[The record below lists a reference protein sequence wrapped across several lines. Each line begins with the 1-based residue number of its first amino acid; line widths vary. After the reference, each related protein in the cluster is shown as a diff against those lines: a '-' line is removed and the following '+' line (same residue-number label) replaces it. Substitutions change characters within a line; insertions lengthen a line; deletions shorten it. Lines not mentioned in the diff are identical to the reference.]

1 MTGSRHPLS
10 RISLLRL
17 ALSACAL
24 VAAPAFAAAP
34 AAAPSPPAR
43 AATAPARALDNYTVL
58 RLTVENERG
67 EILLEKIADGW
78 MTPAARSNQNRT
90 VRESLAAL
98 AKDLG
103 VSIAT
108 PRLAGL
114 FSYQFRENPV
124 DPNHA
129 AVSFRAH
136 YTARLDGPVGK
147 PADAAKQYRWVA
159 RDRLDEFVTIQAL
172 NKELHQILDH
182 PDTLW
187 GGAFVLSFEGD
198 KMVSTEQTEAFYP
211 LRGP

>member
-1 MTGSRHPLS
+1 M
-10 RISLLRL
+10 
-17 ALSACAL
+17 
-24 VAAPAFAAAP
+24 
-34 AAAPSPPAR
+34 
-43 AATAPARALDNYTVL
+43 L
-58 RLTVENERG
+58 RLTVQNERG

-90 VRESLAAL
+90 LRESLAAL

-103 VSIAT
+103 VSVKT

-114 FSYQFRENPV
+114 FSYQFRENPT

-136 YTARLDGPVGK
+136 YTARLQGRAGK

-172 NKELHQILDH
+172 NRELRQILDH

-198 KMVSTEQTEAFYP
+198 TLVSTEQTEAFYP